1 MTTASG
7 GEMTRDEATPRRV
20 LLATDTSSA
29 SGSAEKAAIELAARV
44 GASLIVLSVIDP
56 SRLRLPGGL
65 FHTRVDQV
73 RAQREAAV
81 TGIVEE
87 ARRRGIAAQFLIWEG
102 DPGTSVV
109 EAALAEGADVIVVGS
124 HARGPFGRLLLGSVS
139 SFVVDHGGRRVVV
152 IPPGRRLDDV
162 WAGEANPDAAG
173 QLGMGSPRRRVT
185 PRPEGLRS
193 DIR

>member
-1 MTTASG
+1 MTTASDG
-7 GEMTRDEATPRRV
+7 APNRDGATPRRV
-20 LLATDTSSA
+20 LLATDPSSA

-56 SRLRLPGGL
+56 SRLGLPGGL

-73 RAQREAAV
+73 RAQRETAV

-102 DPGTSVV
+102 DPGASVV

-139 SFVVDHGGRRVVV
+139 SFVVDHGTRPVVV
-152 IPPGRRLDDV
+152 IRPGQRLEDV
-162 WAGEANPDAAG
+162 WAGEAHPEAAG
-173 QLGMGSPRRRVT
+173 RTGMGT
-185 PRPEGLRS
+185 
-193 DIR
+193 

>member
-1 MTTASG
+1 MRTASG
-7 GEMTRDEATPRRV
+7 GEMTQDEAIPRRV

-73 RAQREAAV
+73 RAEREMAV

-87 ARRRGIAAQFLIWEG
+87 ARRRGISAQFLIWEG

-109 EAALAEGADVIVVGS
+109 EAAVAEGAGVIVVGS

-139 SFVVDHGGRRVVV
+139 SFVVDHGPRPVVV
-152 IPPGRRLDDV
+152 IRPGQRLDDV

-173 QLGMGSPRRRVT
+173 QTGMGTQRHRVT
-185 PRPEGLRS
+185 PRHEGLRS